1 MGPSIYFQKGAQ
13 NTMKKIL
20 LLAIVMTVSAI
31 AVHAQDVPKFEFAVK
46 YNVLVA
52 DIDVLDNET
61 THGYGLSFQ
70 ANINR
75 YLGLVAEWGATHGAS
90 GPVTIQ
96 QPGALVVVPELDTRF
111 QTFLGGPRVTWRK
124 NRFNVFGHYLV
135 GHGNSKVEDEQS
147 GFRTGNGE
155 FAMGV
160 GGGLDIFIGKKV
172 ALRAAQFDYLPIHT
186 DINARLSG
194 RDGVGTANS
203 SGSWQNNSRFQT
215 GIVFRFGT
223 K

>member
-1 MGPSIYFQKGAQ
+1 
-13 NTMKKIL
+13 MKKIL
-20 LLAIVMTVSAI
+20 LLAIVMTI
-31 AVHAQDVPKFEFAVK
+31 TAVAAHAQDVPKFEFGVT
-46 YNVLVA
+46 YNLMVA
-52 DIDVLDNET
+52 DIDVLDNEA

-70 ANINR
+70 TNINR
-75 YLGLVAEWGATHGAS
+75 WFGLAAEWGATHGAS

-96 QPGALVVVPELDTRF
+96 EAGTLRLVPEVDTRF

-124 NRFNVFGHYLV
+124 NRFNLFGHYFV

-155 FAMGV
+155 FAMAV
-160 GGGLDIFIGKKV
+160 GGGLDLFIGKKV
-172 ALRAAQFDYLPIHT
+172 ALRLGQFDYLPIHT

-194 RDGVGTANS
+194 RDGVGTATS

-215 GIVFRFGT
+215 GVVFRFGT